1 MAVRTL
7 GSVKAIRYHAYGP
20 PEVLRLE
27 DADMPAV
34 GAGDVLIRVRAAS
47 VNPLDWHHM
56 RGEPYF
62 ARLDMGLTRPKHT
75 ALGADLAGVVES
87 AGRDVTAFRP
97 GDEVYGGCGLDL
109 VPGTTGLAEYACLR
123 QDGMLRKMPAG
134 LTFEQAAAVPVAA
147 LTALQGLRD
156 KGRIRR
162 GHRVLVNGASGGVGT
177 FAVQIAKAMGA
188 EVTGV
193 CGTGNTELVRSIG
206 ADHVVDYTKE
216 DYTRAGKRYDVVLD
230 LVANRG
236 VLANRRVLAPAGVLV
251 ECAPSKGQ
259 WVGPVLGMAKIMA
272 MPRMALFL
280 SRTSADDL
288 TVVSGLIESGKVAP
302 VIDRTYPLDETAEAV
317 RYLERGHARG
327 KVVVTVDA
335 S

>member
-1 MAVRTL
+1 M
-7 GSVKAIRYHAYGP
+7 KAIRYRTYGP
-20 PEVLRLE
+20 PEVLQLE

-34 GAGDVLIRVRAAS
+34 GADDVLIRVRAAS
-47 VNPLDWHHM
+47 VNPLDWHNM
-56 RGEPYF
+56 RGKPYF
-62 ARLDMGLTRPKHT
+62 ARLQMGLTRPRHT

-87 AGRDVTAFRP
+87 VGRDVTAFRP

-123 QDGMLRKMPAG
+123 QDGMLCRMPAG

-147 LTALQGLRD
+147 LTALQVLRD

-162 GHRVLVNGASGGVGT
+162 GHRVLINGASGGVGT

-193 CGTGNTELVRSIG
+193 CSTGNTELVRSIG

-216 DYTRAGKRYDVVLD
+216 DYTRAGKRYDVVFD

-236 VLANRRVLAPAGVLV
+236 LLANRRVLAPTGVFV
-251 ECAPSKGQ
+251 EGAPSKGQ
-259 WVGPVLGMAKIMA
+259 WVGPVLGIVKVMM
-272 MPRMALFL
+272 MPRMAFFL
-280 SRTSADDL
+280 SHTSADDL
-288 TVVSGLIESGKVAP
+288 AVMSGFIESGKVTP
-302 VIDRTYPLDETAEAV
+302 VIDRTYSLDEAAEAV
-317 RYLERGHARG
+317 RYLERGRARG
-327 KVVVTVDA
+327 KVVVTV
-335 S
+335 

>member
-1 MAVRTL
+1 M
-7 GSVKAIRYHAYGP
+7 KAIRYHAYGP
-20 PEVLRLE
+20 PEVLRLQ
-27 DADMPAV
+27 DADIPAV
-34 GAGDVLIRVRAAS
+34 GADDVLIRVRAAS
-47 VNPLDWHHM
+47 VNPLDWHNM

-62 ARLDMGLTRPKHT
+62 VRLQMGLTRPKHT

-87 AGRDVTAFRP
+87 VGRDVTAFRP

-123 QDGMLRKMPAG
+123 QNGMLCKMPGG

-147 LTALQGLRD
+147 LTALQALRD
-156 KGRIRR
+156 KGRVRL
-162 GHRVLVNGASGGVGT
+162 GHRVLINGASGGVGT

-206 ADHVVDYTKE
+206 ADHVIDYTKE

-230 LVANRG
+230 LVANHGIR
-236 VLANRRVLAPAGVLV
+236 AIRRVLEPTGVFV
-251 ECAPSKGQ
+251 EGAPSKGQ
-259 WVGPVLGMAKIMA
+259 WIGPVLGIVKVMVT
-272 MPRMALFL
+272 PRTTFFL
-280 SRTSADDL
+280 SHPSADDL
-288 TVVSGLIESGKVAP
+288 TVMSELIESGKVTP
-302 VIDRTYPLDETAEAV
+302 VIDRTYSLDETAEAV

-327 KVVVTVDA
+327 KVVVTV
-335 S
+335 